1 MEYKDILKSI
11 GSSLKVQR
19 HSMLLSQQEV
29 ADRTNIPRV
38 YISKIENG
46 QHIEVKLKIIVR
58 LCNFYDIKL
67 SDIIKNQF

>member
-11 GSSLKVQR
+11 GSSLKAQR
-19 HSMLLSQQEV
+19 HSKLLSQQEV

-46 QHIEVKLKIIVR
+46 QHIEVKLKIIIQ

>member
-1 MEYKDILKSI
+1 MEYKNILKFI
-11 GSSLKVQR
+11 GSHLRAKRQN
-19 HSMLLSQQEV
+19 MLLSQQEV

-46 QHIEVKLKIIVR
+46 QHVEVKFKVIIQ

-67 SDIIKNQF
+67 SEIVSNKF